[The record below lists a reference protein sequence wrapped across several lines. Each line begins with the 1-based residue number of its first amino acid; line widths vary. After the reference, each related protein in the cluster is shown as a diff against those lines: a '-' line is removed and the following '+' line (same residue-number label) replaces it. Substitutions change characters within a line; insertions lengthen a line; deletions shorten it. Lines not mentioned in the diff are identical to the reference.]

1 MCNLNPL
8 NPPSRVRLLVLGLPT
23 GQYEH
28 STRYDL
34 NTRAWWVVTLFLL
47 ILMYSAHLSRR
58 ASAPT
63 HYNWQFN
70 EEPKDPRKEACHT
83 KGGIPAIPRAKPE
96 GKSQAGS
103 QPMRR
108 RLGRRDYSSLKIAG
122 TRTGIPDH
130 SCPPL
135 LPLPHPPLT
144 PPPPPAT
151 EPWLTSKLTPG
162 PGERG
167 RGEVSPG

>member
-1 MCNLNPL
+1 
-8 NPPSRVRLLVLGLPT
+8 
-23 GQYEH
+23 
-28 STRYDL
+28 
-34 NTRAWWVVTLFLL
+34 
-47 ILMYSAHLSRR
+47 MYSAHLSRR

-63 HYNWQFN
+63 RHSQQFN
-70 EEPKDPRKEACHT
+70 EQPKDPRQEACHT
-83 KGGIPAIPRAKPE
+83 KEGIPAIPRAKPE
-96 GKSQAGS
+96 GESQAGN

-108 RLGRRDYSSLKIAG
+108 RLGRRDYSSLKTAG
-122 TRTGIPDH
+122 TRTRIPDH

-162 PGERG
+162 PGKRGRGRRGGGG